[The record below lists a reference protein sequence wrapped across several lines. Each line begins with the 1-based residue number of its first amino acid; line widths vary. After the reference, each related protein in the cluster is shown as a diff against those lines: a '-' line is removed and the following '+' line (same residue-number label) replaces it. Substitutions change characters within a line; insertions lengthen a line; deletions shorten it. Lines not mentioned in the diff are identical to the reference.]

1 MFGWGRKASIDE
13 RAKLI
18 ARMVGL
24 VIDGLRTKSY
34 EQFVLSF
41 SNPGAEPGEFERGNG
56 ELYFQMH
63 ISPTCW
69 YNAIA
74 DYSGSVSQQPVVAI
88 QGNGD
93 DFGVFIIAGVEPGS
107 LTVELKLP
115 PGRKAGRDARAMV
128 RALTA
133 MLIPDWS
140 IVAEV
145 ERVLRT
151 VKPS

>member
-1 MFGWGRKASIDE
+1 MFGRGRKAPIDE
-13 RAKLI
+13 HAKLI

-24 VIDGLRTKSY
+24 VIDGLCTKTY

-56 ELYFQMH
+56 ELYFQMR

-93 DFGVFIIAGVEPGS
+93 DFGIFIIAGVEPGG

-115 PGRKAGRDARAMV
+115 PGRKAGRDARARA

-140 IVAEV
+140 IVTEI
-145 ERVLRT
+145 ERVLGT